1 MKYPLFFKS
10 LSECLS
16 DTDGDM
22 ENIECF
28 LMEMDVVLRYFEKQ
42 KKESEDFIKLEDLAS
57 RISGLEG
64 STVRIAEYGR
74 KLIYEGYLTII
85 PGTQQNLASRF
96 DNSSNISFS
105 SAVHPPPL
113 TRRNSSFSLSSA
125 RKQKRTYVFLFN
137 DMIVCT
143 KERNKRRMSVVD
155 NKVMAPPPRKGS
167 YYGPSADTLFKI
179 THTPGR
185 ITLVDRT
192 VMRPAASSERL
203 SRRGSALFQS
213 LRRYG
218 SRSQEEGTP
227 HAPSN
232 SLASANDFSFSV
244 PYYNEQPLP
253 PPSPQQQSSSIT
265 YEKHPTQFICSIATK
280 NLTNIQF
287 EAETPEEKDMWCS
300 RLESVLGEH
309 VQRSC
314 QQQEHKQN
322 YISSDRD
329 TNTGIAYQ
337 RATLSPTQSRYSFE
351 SNSSNE
357 SLAFSSVAWN
367 GYCDIEKMDVD
378 DEAQQQRQQKTALNP
393 PLILDKNEDIVSS
406 IMDEFGDSIWSI
418 GAPAGLSPYQLRKT
432 FSNIGTSDM

>member
-1 MKYPLFFKS
+1 
-10 LSECLS
+10 
-16 DTDGDM
+16 
-22 ENIECF
+22 
-28 LMEMDVVLRYFEKQ
+28 
-42 KKESEDFIKLEDLAS
+42 
-57 RISGLEG
+57 
-64 STVRIAEYGR
+64 
-74 KLIYEGYLTII
+74 
-85 PGTQQNLASRF
+85 
-96 DNSSNISFS
+96 
-105 SAVHPPPL
+105 
-113 TRRNSSFSLSSA
+113 
-125 RKQKRTYVFLFN
+125 
-137 DMIVCT
+137 
-143 KERNKRRMSVVD
+143 
-155 NKVMAPPPRKGS
+155 MAPPPRKGS